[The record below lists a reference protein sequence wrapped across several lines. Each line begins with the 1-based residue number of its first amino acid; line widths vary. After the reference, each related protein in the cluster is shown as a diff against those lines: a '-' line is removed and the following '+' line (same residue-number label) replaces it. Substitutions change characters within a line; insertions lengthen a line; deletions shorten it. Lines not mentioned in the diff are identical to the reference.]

1 MKEKRIIMLLALT
14 AMLAVLCTSL
24 TSAENAFAANN
35 SRVIK
40 ISFSKKGYYIP
51 DKTKKKIKVKITV
64 QARGKNGIKGKTKKK
79 IKWSS
84 LKAGKLK
91 IRWKTSNKKIAT
103 VKKGVVTA
111 KKRGKC
117 TIYAQAGKY
126 KCKTKIYVK
135 TNPKVPAEDVPILTF
150 HRIMPDKVKRKK
162 KYSKYQWDG
171 AVSDFEAQLK
181 YLKDHGYITV
191 SLDQFYDWYYGKTDL
206 PENAVVLTIDDGYYE
221 TYHLMYPIIKKYG
234 FKATAFIVG
243 KETRETTPPYTTS
256 ETEDMRIGLDV
267 MEKTR
272 KEYPDLDYQS
282 HSYDLH
288 WYDDS
293 RVPVVHASRLK
304 TKEEIVEDF
313 AKNEKFGFK
322 YFAYPF
328 GVVTPELK
336 QVAENSYIKMAFGF
350 RDYDYARR
358 SDDPYEIKRLKVS
371 GQITLRKFAKILDRY

>member
-1 MKEKRIIMLLALT
+1 M
-14 AMLAVLCTSL
+14 
-24 TSAENAFAANN
+24 
-35 SRVIK
+35 
-40 ISFSKKGYYIP
+40 
-51 DKTKKKIKVKITV
+51 
-64 QARGKNGIKGKTKKK
+64 
-79 IKWSS
+79 
-84 LKAGKLK
+84 
-91 IRWKTSNKKIAT
+91 
-103 VKKGVVTA
+103 
-111 KKRGKC
+111 
-117 TIYAQAGKY
+117 
-126 KCKTKIYVK
+126 
-135 TNPKVPAEDVPILTF
+135 
-150 HRIMPDKVKRKK
+150 
-162 KYSKYQWDG
+162 
-171 AVSDFEAQLK
+171 
-181 YLKDHGYITV
+181 
-191 SLDQFYDWYYGKTDL
+191 
-206 PENAVVLTIDDGYYE
+206 LTIDDGYYE

-267 MEKTR
+267 IEKTR

-293 RVPVVHASRLK
+293 RVPVVHAARLK
-304 TKEEIVEDF
+304 TEEEIVEDF

-336 QVAENSYIKMAFGF
+336 QVTENSYIKMAFGF

-358 SDDPYEIKRLKVS
+358 TDDPYEIKRLKVS